1 MDEIKYHK
9 EEYQLTLA
17 LKLPILITDSSEIF
31 SFFETRIV
39 PNFVTQKEVNA
50 QVALH
55 NDREVEGK
63 IVLIKSADP
72 GFDYLFAKNIAG
84 LITCYGGANSH
95 MAIRASEL
103 GLPAAIGVGEDSFE
117 RYLQAKRIRLDCQSE
132 QIICL

>member
-1 MDEIKYHK
+1 M
-9 EEYQLTLA
+9 
-17 LKLPILITDSSEIF
+17 
-31 SFFETRIV
+31 

-103 GLPAAIGVGEDSFE
+103 GLPAAIGVGGGFF
-117 RYLQAKRIRLDCQSE
+117 
-132 QIICL
+132 

>member
-1 MDEIKYHK
+1 M
-9 EEYQLTLA
+9 TLA